1 MSFVDSTVGKRFF
14 WRALHNGTLKFFE
27 FSFFVFIYIYR
38 YHQYGFKR
46 LLKLAA
52 KVGIAWICGYGK
64 PRTWVFLMSE
74 DSIVVELKHY
84 ERIVSIS
91 ESDLAGRNEHVTSEV
106 EFSEDDYD
114 YE

>member
-1 MSFVDSTVGKRFF
+1 
-14 WRALHNGTLKFFE
+14 
-27 FSFFVFIYIYR
+27 
-38 YHQYGFKR
+38 
-46 LLKLAA
+46 
-52 KVGIAWICGYGK
+52 
-64 PRTWVFLMSE
+64 MSE